1 MWHNEIL
8 QTHIVHPTFLC
19 ARIGVWRGQLICL
32 RPFICN
38 WMGNSYFAARVPNA
52 GASCLSSAPRSVS
65 VADLGIATL
74 GSCSALLQSVC
85 MPIFGGGAGIVC
97 RDHLHFGSPWI
108 SPRRCAPRRFRR
120 RGCYFV
126 RAPDVRV
133 PSRDSGLGKRLVD
146 EREGRLQRPQ
156 ETRRSASL
164 TRSACQLRASG
175 KTQVETCHT
184 DYGHAQRRGDLPG
197 SLPSPCIWRPASRF
211 WAVTHSGLACT
222 RPKRVDLCRKEF
234 AQAETNNARSAAC
247 AATMAVLFVF
257 DQASAASI
265 KIVAL
270 GASNTYG
277 KGVGPSLAW
286 SAKLEAMLRARGYD
300 VTVDC
305 STVKRMRNQTRRYPW
320 HAWLGKFPDSAGWHP
335 YYRTRHDAVAAHL
348 LPLVIGAIRKG

>member
-1 MWHNEIL
+1 L
-8 QTHIVHPTFLC
+8 DP
-19 ARIGVWRGQLICL
+19 
-32 RPFICN
+32 
-38 WMGNSYFAARVPNA
+38 
-52 GASCLSSAPRSVS
+52 
-65 VADLGIATL
+65 
-74 GSCSALLQSVC
+74 CSALLQSVC

-97 RDHLHFGSPWI
+97 RNHLHFGSPWI

-133 PSRDSGLGKRLVD
+133 PSRDSGLGKRLAD

-156 ETRRSASL
+156 ETRLSASL

-175 KTQVETCHT
+175 KTQVEICHIMDT
-184 DYGHAQRRGDLPG
+184 P
-197 SLPSPCIWRPASRF
+197 
-211 WAVTHSGLACT
+211 
-222 RPKRVDLCRKEF
+222 F

-277 KGVGPSLAW
+277 KGVGSSLAW

-320 HAWLGKFPDSAGWHP
+320 RAWLGKFPDSAGWHP
-335 YYRTRHDAVAAHL
+335 YCRTRHDAVAAHL